1 MALETQLRK
10 KAEENEVNK
19 ISLQQA
25 DASMNEQRSSDSLA
39 SVGYSSPLSKEEF
52 EKGQILACLPDDNQY
67 IIEKFQVI
75 ETSSDALAAQP
86 RLDPQG

>member
-25 DASMNEQRSSDSLA
+25 EANMNEQRSSDSFT
-39 SVGYSSPLSKEEF
+39 SVGFSSPLSK
-52 EKGQILACLPDDNQY
+52 D
-67 IIEKFQVI
+67 
-75 ETSSDALAAQP
+75 
-86 RLDPQG
+86 